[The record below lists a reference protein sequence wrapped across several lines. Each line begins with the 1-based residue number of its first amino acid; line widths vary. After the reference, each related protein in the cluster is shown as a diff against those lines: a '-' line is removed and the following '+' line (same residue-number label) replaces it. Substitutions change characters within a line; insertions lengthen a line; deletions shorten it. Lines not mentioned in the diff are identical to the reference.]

1 MGPVPGA
8 LVVLVKGEPPPAF
21 FWRPLMAMG
30 VPVKPLIVLVE
41 G

>member
-8 LVVLVKGEPPPAF
+8 LVVLMKGEPLPAL
-21 FWRPLMAMG
+21 FWRLLMAMRI
-30 VPVKPLIVLVE
+30 PVKPLIVLVE